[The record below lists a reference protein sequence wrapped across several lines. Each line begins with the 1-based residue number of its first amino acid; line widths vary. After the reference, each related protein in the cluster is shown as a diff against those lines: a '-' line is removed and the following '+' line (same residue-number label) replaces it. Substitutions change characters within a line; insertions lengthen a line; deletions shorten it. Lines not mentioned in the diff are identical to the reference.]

1 MALLMQSPR
10 PPRPP
15 RPTPGKTNLFVVN
28 PVFQNWCQDGRENEK
43 ALGLVPSR
51 VGSPHSHKNR
61 STQQDHWNLPHRQP
75 NSNKL
80 HYHGYGIHENN
91 TGVSGES
98 LNLPNQQFQENIN
111 NTDFAE
117 SKKYGPS
124 RTVILLIALS
134 WLVSITALLLTVMV
148 IFDKIGSPCGCSGT
162 QVVLLVPPQ
171 VQQVNSNQNNELL
184 AKMKFLEENVS
195 NHHDALI
202 SKSSRLEQV
211 ENTLNALER
220 KHENIIKMI
229 ERIGFNMT
237 TLLSTTSYM
246 DYKLTDLEKRT
257 NRALDAINR
266 TTARLKE
273 EEITLNSDLKK
284 VNVTLSAKINRTTA
298 RLKEEEITLNSD
310 LKKVNVTLSAKLTL
324 LNSSLSVVTAL
335 ANETKR
341 DFQTFKLSMENS
353 LSTVFKSL
361 QNLEENGNLTK
372 DSLSLDIFNTKE
384 MLQNATDR
392 LDREDANLKLLLSEI
407 NSTLFLKIENVSK
420 LPGPVGP
427 PGVNGSQGPIG
438 PAGPQG
444 FNGSQG
450 AIGPQGFNGSQ
461 GPIGPQGPQGAGDFS
476 LCEYV
481 STSSR
486 GSQNPVTSINPAAS
500 IQVTLGEPN
509 DKRIV
514 AVSCSTDR
522 AQMYLLSSL
531 INPSNGQRF
540 YYCDCFGHFDAGSQ
554 SVTCFMSYWL
564 CPLST

>member
-1 MALLMQSPR
+1 
-10 PPRPP
+10 
-15 RPTPGKTNLFVVN
+15 
-28 PVFQNWCQDGRENEK
+28 
-43 ALGLVPSR
+43 
-51 VGSPHSHKNR
+51 
-61 STQQDHWNLPHRQP
+61 
-75 NSNKL
+75 
-80 HYHGYGIHENN
+80 
-91 TGVSGES
+91 
-98 LNLPNQQFQENIN
+98 
-111 NTDFAE
+111 
-117 SKKYGPS
+117 
-124 RTVILLIALS
+124 
-134 WLVSITALLLTVMV
+134 
-148 IFDKIGSPCGCSGT
+148 
-162 QVVLLVPPQ
+162 
-171 VQQVNSNQNNELL
+171 
-184 AKMKFLEENVS
+184 
-195 NHHDALI
+195 
-202 SKSSRLEQV
+202 
-211 ENTLNALER
+211 
-220 KHENIIKMI
+220 
-229 ERIGFNMT
+229 
-237 TLLSTTSYM
+237 
-246 DYKLTDLEKRT
+246 
-257 NRALDAINR
+257 INR
-266 TTARLKE
+266 TTTRLKE
-273 EEITLNSDLKK
+273 EDITLNSDLKDL
-284 VNVTLSAKINRTTA
+284 NVGQLT
-298 RLKEEEITLNSD
+298 
-310 LKKVNVTLSAKLTL
+310 KLTL

-392 LDREDANLKLLLSEI
+392 LDREDANVKLLLSEI

-427 PGVNGSQGPIG
+427 PGVNG

-481 STSSR
+481 STSST
-486 GSQNPVTSINPAAS
+486 GSQNPVTSINPATS

-522 AQMYLLSSL
+522 AQMYLLSSQ
-531 INPSNGQRF
+531 INPSDGQRF
-540 YYCDCFGHFDAGSQ
+540 YFCDCFGHFDGGSQ
-554 SVTCFMSYWL
+554 SVTCFMNYWL

>member
-51 VGSPHSHKNR
+51 VSSPHSHKNR
-61 STQQDHWNLPHRQP
+61 GTQQDHWNLPHRQP

-98 LNLPNQQFQENIN
+98 LNLPNQQFQENTN

-162 QVVLLVPPQ
+162 QVHPQ
-171 VQQVNSNQNNELL
+171 VQQANSNQNNELL
-184 AKMKFLEENVS
+184 AKMKFLEESVS
-195 NHHDALI
+195 NHHDAL
-202 SKSSRLEQV
+202 
-211 ENTLNALER
+211 
-220 KHENIIKMI
+220 
-229 ERIGFNMT
+229 
-237 TLLSTTSYM
+237 
-246 DYKLTDLEKRT
+246 
-257 NRALDAINR
+257 
-266 TTARLKE
+266 
-273 EEITLNSDLKK
+273 
-284 VNVTLSAKINRTTA
+284 
-298 RLKEEEITLNSD
+298 
-310 LKKVNVTLSAKLTL
+310 LTL

-335 ANETKR
+335 ANQTKR
-341 DFQTFKLSMENS
+341 DFQTFNMSMENS

-481 STSSR
+481 STSST

-514 AVSCSTDR
+514 GVSCSTDR
-522 AQMYLLSSL
+522 AQMYLLSSE
-531 INPSNGQRF
+531 INPSDGQRF
-540 YYCDCFGHFDAGSQ
+540 YRCDCLGHFAAGSQ
-554 SVTCFMSYWL
+554 TVTCFMNYWL